1 MTVRTKLW
9 LIAVSV
15 ALMGFGSSGVRLYL
29 TQARIIK
36 EAQTSAEEL
45 AHDIAEDLKS
55 VEPEADDREYEE
67 KLLGYLNRHSRIVRL
82 DLYVYREAYTPSSRI
97 AAPRGDR
104 PEITR
109 FAPLARPPLG
119 FTKASEGNAQS
130 APIELA
136 VDLKGPWKATLV
148 MRWTLGP
155 VESAL
160 QTERRV
166 SLVTGVVLLVA
177 LTLLSGLIT
186 NRVIG
191 RPLEVRATA
200 MRAGE
205 GGDLSRRIPV
215 ATVDEF
221 GRLSQG
227 FNRML
232 EQMSRADAQLRAFN
246 QRLAAEIEA
255 ATKDLSE
262 KNTTLN
268 QLNRL
273 LADMRRDNA
282 SKVQLAT
289 LGQLAAQLAHE
300 IGTPLSSVSGHLQLA
315 LLQRDLQP
323 ALRDRMEV
331 ASREIERISRIVRDY
346 LDSTRPPE
354 PERKATALP
363 RLLDEAIELTRAVNR
378 QGARRGRVVR
388 ELDADSEALRALIT
402 DPGLLRQILVNL
414 LTNAIDAVVGSGG
427 AEATGGQDQAQ
438 EGRVTLAA
446 RAEEDHVLI
455 TVSDTGHGIPADDL
469 SRIFEPFYTT
479 KGRGKGTG
487 LGLAI
492 CRQLTAALGG
502 SISVESAPGE
512 GSTFSVRLPRGGAP
526 VVAPGGLS
534 GGEIRARLRSDP
546 GSGPGRAQSGGQA

>member
-1 MTVRTKLW
+1 MTVRTKIW

-15 ALMGFGSSGVRLYL
+15 ALTVFVSSGARLYL

-36 EAQTSAEEL
+36 EAQMSAEEL

-55 VEPEADDREYEE
+55 VEPDADDREFEE

-82 DLYVYREAYTPSSRI
+82 DLYIYREAYTPSSRI
-97 AAPRGDR
+97 VAPRGDR

-109 FAPLARPPLG
+109 FAPLSRPPLG
-119 FTKASEGNAQS
+119 FTKASVGGAQA
-130 APIELA
+130 APIELL
-136 VDLKGPWKATLV
+136 VDLKGPWKATLA
-148 MRWTLGP
+148 MKWTLGP

-166 SLVTGVVLLVA
+166 SLITGVVLLVT

-191 RPLEVRATA
+191 RPLEVLAGA
-200 MRAGE
+200 MRDVE

-232 EQMSRADAQLRAFN
+232 ERLSRADAQIRAFN

-255 ATKDLSE
+255 ATRDLSD
-262 KNTTLN
+262 KNATLN

-282 SKVQLAT
+282 SKVRLAA

-323 ALRDRMEV
+323 VLRDRLEV
-331 ASREIERISRIVRDY
+331 SSREIERISHIVRDY
-346 LDSTRPPE
+346 LDSTRPLE
-354 PERKATALP
+354 PERQATDVS
-363 RLLDEAIELTRAVNR
+363 RLLNEAIELTHAVGSQTGRRAP
-378 QGARRGRVVR
+378 VVR
-388 ELDADSEALRALIT
+388 EVDASDTALRDIVT

-414 LTNAIDAVVGSGG
+414 LTNALDAV
-427 AEATGGQDQAQ
+427 DKN
-438 EGRVTLAA
+438 GRVTVAA
-446 RAEEDHVLI
+446 RSDEGGVLI

-469 SRIFEPFYTT
+469 KRIFEPFYTT

-502 SISVESAPGE
+502 SIAVDSQPGR
-512 GSTFSVRLPRGGAP
+512 GSQFFVRLPAGGPPAHTSAEP
-526 VVAPGGLS
+526 PLRAAGG
-534 GGEIRARLRSDP
+534 G
-546 GSGPGRAQSGGQA
+546 GRA

>member
-15 ALMGFGSSGVRLYL
+15 ALMVFLSSGVRLYL

-82 DLYVYREAYTPSSRI
+82 DLYIYREAYTPSSRI

-119 FTKASEGNAQS
+119 FTKASVGGAQS

-191 RPLEVRATA
+191 RPLEVLATA
-200 MRAGE
+200 MRAVE

-232 EQMSRADAQLRAFN
+232 EQMSRADAQIRAFN

-262 KNTTLN
+262 KNATLN

-323 ALRDRMEV
+323 ALRDRLEV

-346 LDSTRPPE
+346 LDSTRPLE
-354 PERKATALP
+354 PERKATDLP
-363 RLLDEAIELTRAVNR
+363 RLLDEAIDLTRAVNR
-378 QGARRGRVVR
+378 QGARRVRVVR
-388 ELDADSEALRALIT
+388 ELDAGDEALRSLVT

-414 LTNAIDAVVGSGG
+414 LTNAIDAVAGSGG
-427 AEATGGQDQAQ
+427 AESPEAGRNQ

-455 TVSDTGHGIPADDL
+455 TVSDTGTGIAAGDL
-469 SRIFEPFYTT
+469 GRIFEPFYTT

-502 SISVESAPGE
+502 TISVESAPNR
-512 GSTFSVRLPRGGAP
+512 GSTFFVRLPAGRPPAKASTDP
-526 VVAPGGLS
+526 PL
-534 GGEIRARLRSDP
+534 RAA
-546 GSGPGRAQSGGQA
+546 GGRA

>member
-1 MTVRTKLW
+1 MTVRTKIW

-15 ALMGFGSSGVRLYL
+15 ALTVFLSSAVRLYL

-36 EAQTSAEEL
+36 DAQTSAEEL

-119 FTKASEGNAQS
+119 FTKASVGDAQS
-130 APIELA
+130 EPIELA

-148 MRWTLGP
+148 MKWTLGP

-191 RPLEVRATA
+191 RPLEVLAGA
-200 MRAGE
+200 MRAVE

-232 EQMSRADAQLRAFN
+232 ERLSRADAQIRAFN

-255 ATKDLSE
+255 ATRDLSE
-262 KNTTLN
+262 KNATLN

-323 ALRDRMEV
+323 ALRDRLEV
-331 ASREIERISRIVRDY
+331 GSREIERISRIVRDY
-346 LDSTRPPE
+346 LDSTRPLE
-354 PERKATALP
+354 PERKATDLP

-378 QGARRGRVVR
+378 QGARRAPVVR
-388 ELDADSEALRALIT
+388 ELGTDSEALRGLIT
-402 DPGLLRQILVNL
+402 DPGLLRQILINL
-414 LTNAIDAVVGSGG
+414 LTNALDAV
-427 AEATGGQDQAQ
+427 GQGLGQGQGQGTD
-438 EGRVTLAA
+438 GRVTITA
-446 RAEEDHVLI
+446 RTEADDVLI
-455 TVSDTGHGIPADDL
+455 TVSDTGHGIAADDL
-469 SRIFEPFYTT
+469 NRIFEPFYTT

-502 SISVESAPGE
+502 TIAVESTPNR
-512 GSTFSVRLPRGGAP
+512 GSTFFVRLPW
-526 VVAPGGLS
+526 
-534 GGEIRARLRSDP
+534 
-546 GSGPGRAQSGGQA
+546 SGPPAKAVTEPALRAVGAGGRA

>member
-15 ALMGFGSSGVRLYL
+15 ALMVFISSGVRLYL

-119 FTKASEGNAQS
+119 FTKASVGNAQS

-191 RPLEVRATA
+191 RPLEVLATA
-200 MRAGE
+200 MRAVE

-232 EQMSRADAQLRAFN
+232 EQMSRADAQIRAFN

-346 LDSTRPPE
+346 LDSTRPLE
-354 PERKATALP
+354 PERKATDLP

-378 QGARRGRVVR
+378 QGARRVRVVR
-388 ELDADSEALRALIT
+388 ELDADSEALRALGA
-402 DPGLLRQILVNL
+402 DPGLLRQSLGNL

-427 AEATGGQDQAQ
+427 AEATGGQTQDQTQ

-455 TVSDTGHGIPADDL
+455 TVSDTGHGSPADDL
-469 SRIFEPFYTT
+469 SRSCEPFYTT

-502 SISVESAPGE
+502 TIAVESAPNR
-512 GSTFSVRLPRGGAP
+512 GSTFFIRLPN
-526 VVAPGGLS
+526 
-534 GGEIRARLRSDP
+534 
-546 GSGPGRAQSGGQA
+546 SGPPAKATTEPALRAVGGRA

>member
-1 MTVRTKLW
+1 LTVRTKLW

-15 ALMGFGSSGVRLYL
+15 ALMVFISSGVRLYL

-119 FTKASEGNAQS
+119 FTKASVGNAQS

-191 RPLEVRATA
+191 RPLEVLATA
-200 MRAGE
+200 MRAVE

-232 EQMSRADAQLRAFN
+232 EQMSRAAAQIRAFN

-346 LDSTRPPE
+346 LDSTRPLE
-354 PERKATALP
+354 PERKATDLP

-378 QGARRGRVVR
+378 QGARRVRVVR

-427 AEATGGQDQAQ
+427 AEATGGQTQDQTQ

-502 SISVESAPGE
+502 TISVESAPNR
-512 GSTFSVRLPRGGAP
+512 GSTFFIRLPN
-526 VVAPGGLS
+526 
-534 GGEIRARLRSDP
+534 
-546 GSGPGRAQSGGQA
+546 SGPPAKATTEPALRAVGGRA

>member
-1 MTVRTKLW
+1 MTVRTKIW

-15 ALMGFGSSGVRLYL
+15 ALTVFLSSGVRLYL

-45 AHDIAEDLKS
+45 AHDIVEDLKS

-67 KLLGYLNRHSRIVRL
+67 KLLGYLHRHSRIVRL

-109 FAPLARPPLG
+109 FAPLARPSLG
-119 FTKASEGNAQS
+119 LTKASVGEAQA
-130 APIELA
+130 APIELQ
-136 VDLKGPWKATLV
+136 VDLKGPWKATLA
-148 MRWTLGP
+148 MKWTLGP

-166 SLVTGVVLLVA
+166 SLITGVVLLVA

-186 NRVIG
+186 SRVIG
-191 RPLEVRATA
+191 RPLEVLAAA
-200 MRAGE
+200 MRAVE
-205 GGDLSRRIPV
+205 GGDLSRRISV
-215 ATVDEF
+215 DTVDEF

-232 EQMSRADAQLRAFN
+232 ERLSRADAQIRTFN
-246 QRLAAEIEA
+246 QHLAAEIEA
-255 ATKDLSE
+255 ATRDLSD
-262 KNTTLN
+262 KNATLN

-323 ALRDRMEV
+323 ALRERLEV
-331 ASREIERISRIVRDY
+331 ASREIERISHIVRDY
-346 LDSTRPPE
+346 LDSTRPLA
-354 PERKATALP
+354 PERKPTDLP
-363 RLLDEAIELTRAVNR
+363 RLLDEAIELTRAVDIR
-378 QGARRGRVVR
+378 GTRRAEVVR
-388 ELDADSEALRALIT
+388 EGAASDEALRALIT
-402 DPGLLRQILVNL
+402 DAGLLRQILVNL
-414 LTNAIDAVVGSGG
+414 LTNALDAVGK
-427 AEATGGQDQAQ
+427 
-438 EGRVTLAA
+438 EGRVTVAA
-446 RAEEDHVLI
+446 RPEKDSVLI
-455 TVSDTGHGIPADDL
+455 TVRDTGHGMSADDL
-469 SRIFEPFYTT
+469 RRIFEPFYTT

-502 SISVESAPGE
+502 SISVESQPNH
-512 GSTFSVRLPRGGAP
+512 GSTFFVRLPA
-526 VVAPGGLS
+526 
-534 GGEIRARLRSDP
+534 
-546 GSGPGRAQSGGQA
+546 SGPPIKATTEAPLRLAGAGGRA

>member
-15 ALMGFGSSGVRLYL
+15 ALMVFVSSGVRLYL

-82 DLYVYREAYTPSSRI
+82 DLYIYREAYTPSSRI

-119 FTKASEGNAQS
+119 FTKASVGSAQS

-191 RPLEVRATA
+191 RPLEVLATA
-200 MRAGE
+200 MRAVE

-232 EQMSRADAQLRAFN
+232 EQMSRADAQIRAFN

-323 ALRDRMEV
+323 ALRDRLEV
-331 ASREIERISRIVRDY
+331 GSREIERISRIVRDY
-346 LDSTRPPE
+346 LDSTRPLE
-354 PERKATALP
+354 PERKTTDLP

-378 QGARRGRVVR
+378 QGARRVRVVR
-388 ELDADSEALRALIT
+388 ELDAADGEALRALIT

-414 LTNAIDAVVGSGG
+414 LTNAIDAVVGSGAADG
-427 AEATGGQDQAQ
+427 AAVTGPGQVKTQ

-455 TVSDTGHGIPADDL
+455 TVSDTGHGIPDDDL

-502 SISVESAPGE
+502 TIAVESAPSR
-512 GSTFSVRLPRGGAP
+512 GSTFFVRLPT
-526 VVAPGGLS
+526 
-534 GGEIRARLRSDP
+534 
-546 GSGPGRAQSGGQA
+546 SGPPAKASADPPLRAAGGRA

>member
-1 MTVRTKLW
+1 LTVRTKLW

-15 ALMGFGSSGVRLYL
+15 ALMVFISSGVRLYL

-119 FTKASEGNAQS
+119 FTKASVGNAQS

-191 RPLEVRATA
+191 RPLEVLATA
-200 MRAGE
+200 MRAVE

-232 EQMSRADAQLRAFN
+232 EQMSRADAQIRAFN

-346 LDSTRPPE
+346 LDSTRPLE
-354 PERKATALP
+354 PERKATDLP

-378 QGARRGRVVR
+378 QGARRVRVVR

-427 AEATGGQDQAQ
+427 AEATGGQDQTQ

-502 SISVESAPGE
+502 TISVESAPNR
-512 GSTFSVRLPRGGAP
+512 GSTFFIRLPN
-526 VVAPGGLS
+526 
-534 GGEIRARLRSDP
+534 
-546 GSGPGRAQSGGQA
+546 SGPPAKATTEPALRAVGGRA